1 MWDGLGFFGF
11 DDTKLDRIKGKE
23 VGWCTPLLSI
33 KSTPL
38 MIIGIVV
45 MAYIIINE
53 AGNLGKQKS
62 QTIDLQQNESFTY
75 NIEEAM
81 PLIGTSWFFNAE
93 VFPRAREY

>member
-23 VGWCTPLLSI
+23 VTWCTPLLSM

-38 MIIGIVV
+38 MLVGIAV

-53 AGNLGKQKS
+53 AGNLGKLKS
-62 QTIDLQQNESFTY
+62 
-75 NIEEAM
+75 
-81 PLIGTSWFFNAE
+81 
-93 VFPRAREY
+93 